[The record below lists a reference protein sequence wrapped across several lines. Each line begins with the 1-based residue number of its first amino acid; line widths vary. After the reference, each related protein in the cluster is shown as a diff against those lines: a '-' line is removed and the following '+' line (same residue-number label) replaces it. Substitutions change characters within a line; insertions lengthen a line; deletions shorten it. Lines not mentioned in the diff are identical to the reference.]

1 MKLSNNKDREKV
13 VAESRTWRLEESVLL
28 YILEATRG
36 RCGLVKHFTGS
47 RAYKDYKKTT
57 F

>member
-13 VAESRTWRLEESVLL
+13 LAESRTWRLEESVLL

-36 RCGLVKHFTGS
+36 RCGLVKRFTGS
-47 RAYKDYKKTT
+47 RAYKDKKTT